1 MNNSEYNEFYPQLA
15 QKGITLAETRTAKS
29 NNEDYYFQQW
39 VKSHPYD
46 TYEDY
51 IEKLHDAMNGG
62 F

>member
-29 NNEDYYFQQW
+29 NNRDYYFQQW
-39 VKSHPYD
+39 VKSHPYG

-51 IEKLHDAMNGG
+51 IEELHDAMNGG